1 MIKDNYRNL
10 WLPLLLLFLVMV
22 IDYFTPLYVAAGI
35 LYSPI
40 ILVSLKASR
49 RRILTL
55 AGIASLFIII
65 NFLYFISIA
74 DQLNWIFPV
83 NRITSLIGLWV
94 TTIVA
99 INYKQV
105 AEKRLKDRTD
115 YTETLEQI
123 IFINSHKVRK
133 PLANIVKL
141 AELMQD
147 QQVSEN
153 DIREMLPLLSAS
165 AAELEEVTRKMTDAI
180 SSKDYNRDLLS
191 PTL

>member
-22 IDYFTPLYVAAGI
+22 IDYFTPLYVAVGI

-65 NFLYFISIA
+65 NFLYFIAIA
-74 DQLNWIFPV
+74 DQPNWVFPV

-94 TTIVA
+94 TAIVA